1 MTLGAVFGLLVALLL
16 YVIRP
21 TIMSMSQLRQL
32 TGLPVLGSVAMK
44 NNMLQVESNKK
55 ELLKYSATI
64 LGLLTIY
71 ISFMMIDILEIKVEI
86 FSKLLQLLK

>member
-1 MTLGAVFGLLVALLL
+1 
-16 YVIRP
+16 
-21 TIMSMSQLRQL
+21 MSMSQLRQL

-86 FSKLLQLLK
+86 FSKLLQLFK

>member
-1 MTLGAVFGLLVALLL
+1 
-16 YVIRP
+16 
-21 TIMSMSQLRQL
+21 MSISQLRQL

-44 NNMLQVESNKK
+44 NNILQVESNKK

-64 LGLLTIY
+64 LGLLIIY
-71 ISFMMIDILEIKVEI
+71 TSFMMIDILEIKVEI

>member
-1 MTLGAVFGLLVALLL
+1 
-16 YVIRP
+16 
-21 TIMSMSQLRQL
+21 MSMSQLRQL

-44 NNMLQVESNKK
+44 NNILQVESNKK

-64 LGLLTIY
+64 LGLLIIY
-71 ISFMMIDILEIKVEI
+71 TSFMMIDILEIKVEI